1 MQLNTSVSKAVLAML
16 VSGSFAIASG
26 AAMAGSLGNNSGAT
40 NQGKPTP
47 QQCKQDPSTPGCP
60 K

>member
-1 MQLNTSVSKAVLAML
+1 MKTSISKALLAML
-16 VSGSFAIASG
+16 VSGAFAVASG
-26 AAMAGSLGNNSGAT
+26 AAMAGSMNSHNGAT